1 MKKLISLI
9 VSISFVLCMMT
20 TVSFADDEVD
30 ATINHFELSAPQENT
45 QINNGMQ
52 VSTSVPLKFDYDI
65 KVDKNN
71 IKNGDYINVNVARE
85 FDIYSKTQLDEFDV
99 VTEDGTTV
107 GKAKISSTP
116 IDGDGGGGTAK
127 ITFNS
132 NAENKLIK
140 NINLTFYGLI
150 NKYAG
155 NAYYTP
161 TTFKTNINGKHEVSK
176 TFAIMPPVHGAESKM
191 IEAIAEHSETPTEA
205 EYTLRINGAS
215 KDINY
220 GKVTSAINSTNG
232 IIKKVILNIVDFN
245 DWGEITNTQLVR
257 DITDTVNF
265 NEDRTEMSVD
275 FSNTNRQQYIFKIIT
290 SVTDNKNQGLTS
302 SFKYKEKWYA
312 RVTEKATTTWRQ
324 EFNHA
329 VASVENI
336 VTPSEPEHNNPNVV
350 IRGEDEIVN
359 PHTSET
365 PSEPETP
372 NVTPSEPSNPS
383 VTPVDPATPDE
394 PSVTPSEPE
403 HNSNV
408 TPTNPNVIIRGEEE
422 IVNPYSSVRA
432 EENIVTNK
440 VEINKT
446 NSVMITKKSI
456 NNSPKTADTTNWAVM
471 LTGIILPLITL
482 IMIGGYC
489 RKKKQS

>member
-20 TVSFADDEVD
+20 SVSFADDEVD
-30 ATINHFELSAPQENT
+30 ATINHFELSAPHENT

-52 VSTSVPLKFDYDI
+52 VSTSVPLKFEYDI

-85 FDIYSKTQLDEFDV
+85 FDIYSETQRDEFDV
-99 VTEDGTTV
+99 VTEDGTTI
-107 GKAKISSTP
+107 GKAKISSIP

-132 NAENKLIK
+132 NAENKLVK

-155 NAYYTP
+155 NDYYTP

-176 TFAIMPPVHGAESKM
+176 TFAIMPLIRGAESKM
-191 IEAIAEHSETPTEA
+191 IEAIAERSITPTEA
-205 EYTLRINGAS
+205 EYTIRINGAS
-215 KDINY
+215 KDLSY

-232 IIKKVILNIVDFN
+232 VIKKVLLKVVDFN
-245 DWGEITNTQLVR
+245 DWGTITRTLR
-257 DITDTVNF
+257 EGDITGQVHF
-265 NEDRTEMSVD
+265 NENRTEMNID
-275 FSNTNRQQYIFKIIT
+275 FSNSWRQQYIFKIIT
-290 SVTDNKNQGLTS
+290 SVTDNKNQSLTA
-302 SFKYKEKWYA
+302 SFKYSEKRTA
-312 RVTEKATTTWRQ
+312 KVTESANALWRQ
-324 EFNHA
+324 EFNNA

-336 VTPSEPEHNNPNVV
+336 VTPSEPENPSVTS
-350 IRGEDEIVN
+350 DEPTV
-359 PHTSET
+359 T

-372 NVTPSEPSNPS
+372 SVTPGEPSNPS
-383 VTPVDPATPDE
+383 VTPVNPATPNE

-408 TPTNPNVIIRGEEE
+408 TPSNPEQTNPNVVIRGEEE
-422 IVNPYSSVRA
+422 IVNSYSSVRA
-432 EENIVTNK
+432 EENITTTNTETNK
-440 VEINKT
+440 ADNVVTAKKT
-446 NSVMITKKSI
+446 SSI
-456 NNSPKTADTTNWAVM
+456 APKTADDTN
-471 LTGIILPLITL
+471 LTALVVCFIIPLIL
-482 IMIGGYC
+482 LSLVVVYA
-489 RKKKQS
+489 RKHK